1 MGDLIQIQVAGDIAP
16 ESEDAALLSVTN
28 KLLLDDRLSV
38 LNEKTMSVPIA
49 ELGNAWSGSIL
60 PYSSVEYGYYNH
72 NTCDQWTLSYR
83 KPSNW
88 RCPEDGKKWKCMGC
102 DDKSNR
108 WVKDGPAC

>member
-49 ELGNAWSGSIL
+49 ELATLGAGV
-60 PYSSVEYGYYNH
+60 SSLIPAL
-72 NTCDQWTLSYR
+72 NTVTTTTTLATNGLFR
-83 KPSNW
+83 IANQAT
-88 RCPEDGKKWKCMGC
+88 EDGKKWKRMRC

-108 WVKDGPAC
+108 WVKDGSAC